1 MKKTKDVNISAQ
13 ERLEQLGYKQE
24 LNRSLSVTG
33 NVVMT
38 TANAS
43 PVMVLFVLALA
54 PLTITGTGTAAAAI
68 FQGILVLLI
77 GLILAELG
85 SVYPV
90 SGGTYSIIRYVLPK
104 PLTYMGIASFVL
116 ISLIFPPSTALGVA
130 INIQILFPGMPQTP
144 LMTSILATVVL
155 LVSLVIGMSSIATS
169 DKLTRILMVM
179 QAIVLAVIL
188 VVFITNIQRGFSDV
202 VLNPQILN
210 AEGNVEAAGIPVVL
224 ASIGMLFGAIGGY
237 DAALGFSEETKG
249 SCRNIA
255 KAAIISAVIVVIS
268 MATPIIL
275 SMMAAPDM
283 QAYLGATSP
292 IFYTVEA
299 YMGTGTVAT
308 TLINIGILIAS
319 FNATIMLII
328 WQARILYTG
337 ARDRA
342 FPNVIGRQL
351 MKVSGKTQIPWV
363 ATAFICVVS
372 IILVFASNLVA
383 LVTFGAI
390 LFATMFMLVAVSLII
405 SRIKEPDMIRPF
417 KVPLFPII
425 PIVVI
430 IGLIIAIFA
439 QPMKDILTAAAF
451 YALAL
456 VYYFVYIRPR
466 DRKEEEKHEKVEK

>member
-1 MKKTKDVNISAQ
+1 MKKINDANISAQ

-43 PVMVLFVLALA
+43 PIMVLFVLALA
-54 PLTITGTGTAAAAI
+54 PLTITGTGTAAATL
-68 FQGILVLLI
+68 FQGVLVILI

-85 SVYPV
+85 AIYPV

-130 INIQILFPGMPQTP
+130 INIQLLFPEMSQSP
-144 LMTSILATVVL
+144 LITSVLATGVL
-155 LVSLVIGMSSIATS
+155 LLSLVIGMSSIATS
-169 DKLTRILMVM
+169 DKLTRVLMVM
-179 QAIVLAVIL
+179 QAVVLAVIL
-188 VVFITNIQRGFSDV
+188 FVFVTNIQRGFSDV
-202 VLNPQILN
+202 VMNPQVLN
-210 AEGNVEAAGIPVVL
+210 DNGKITAAGFPIIL

-249 SCRNIA
+249 SCKNIA
-255 KAAIISAVIVVIS
+255 KAAIISAVIVVVS

-275 SMMAAPDM
+275 SMMAAPDI

-292 IFYTVEA
+292 IFYSIESYLGA
-299 YMGTGTVAT
+299 GSVAT

-319 FNATIMLII
+319 FNATVMLII

-363 ATAFICVVS
+363 ATAFICIVS

-390 LFATMFMLVAVSLII
+390 LFATMFMLVAISLII
-405 SRIKEPDMIRPF
+405 SRVKEPDMVRPF

-425 PIVVI
+425 PIIVV
-430 IGLIIAIFA
+430 IGLIIAILA
-439 QPMKDILTAAAF
+439 QPTKDILTAAAF
-451 YALAL
+451 YGVSLI
-456 VYYFVYIRPR
+456 YYFVYIRPR
-466 DRKEEEKHEKVEK
+466 DKREEEKKEELK